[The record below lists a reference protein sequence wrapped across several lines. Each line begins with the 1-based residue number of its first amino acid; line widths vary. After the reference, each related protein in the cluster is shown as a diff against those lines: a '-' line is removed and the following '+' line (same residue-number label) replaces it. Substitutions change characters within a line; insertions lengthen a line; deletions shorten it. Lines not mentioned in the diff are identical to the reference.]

1 MPIIKSWTSVLEQ
14 LMHFPAYILM
24 GKGGGDLPSQV
35 ELSQFYFSLRE
46 LPVSCMQL
54 KMIEAAVGMQSQEFN
69 T

>member
-1 MPIIKSWTSVLEQ
+1 
-14 LMHFPAYILM
+14 MHFPAYVLM

-35 ELSQFYFSLRE
+35 ELSQFYFSLRD

-54 KMIEAAVGMQSQEFN
+54 KMIEAEVGMQSQEFY